1 MSTTSRNLGG
11 HNHTLLIMENAYYPK
26 PEYGTVQFYAEQF
39 ADIIA
44 DIQHTSPE
52 VSDNL
57 ISGFKLAIDDWRQ
70 YHVKQILELDRVE
83 AQLVDNIN

>member
-1 MSTTSRNLGG
+1 
-11 HNHTLLIMENAYYPK
+11 MENAYYPK

-44 DIQHTSPE
+44 DIQHDSPE

-57 ISGFKLAIDDWRQ
+57 IAGFKLAISDWRK
-70 YHVKQILELDRVE
+70 YHVDQILELDRVE
-83 AQLVDNIN
+83 SKLHEQLWVLEYRKQLIDYV

>member
-1 MSTTSRNLGG
+1 MGAPD
-11 HNHTLLIMENAYYPK
+11 HTPPNRVFYSG

-57 ISGFKLAIDDWRQ
+57 IAGFKLAIDDWRK
-70 YHVKQILELDRVE
+70 YHVDQIIELDRVE
-83 AQLVDNIN
+83 SKLHEQV